1 MKRSILIMALT
12 IGVCNVAFSGTQN
25 KSIATQDTRGGWSA
39 AKWGM
44 SPDEVARA
52 FEGKETL
59 VPSDDRWG
67 NEGDPDFSVG
77 KWGIKNFGIGGEKF
91 DVTFFFNPK
100 EKMLDKVS
108 LTDLNSSSAMEIA
121 FGNLEKLLIEKYG
134 QPTIRSGG
142 TEAEP
147 GTGDK
152 RIESSW
158 ILKNNVITLKFFML
172 GFSGEAEP
180 ISNLSLLYKKP
191 MDEQEK
197 QKL

>member
-1 MKRSILIMALT
+1 MNRFFFIAVSTLLFGKTVFSETQIKPI
-12 IGVCNVAFSGTQN
+12 VA
-25 KSIATQDTRGGWSA
+25 QDSRGGWSA

-44 SPDEVARA
+44 SPQEVAKA

-59 VPSDDRWG
+59 IPSDDKWG
-67 NEGDPDFSVG
+67 NQGDSDFSVG
-77 KWGIKNFGIGGEKF
+77 KWEIKNFGIGREKF
-91 DVTFFFNPK
+91 DVTFFFGPK
-100 EKMLDKVS
+100 GELLDKVS
-108 LTDLNSSSAMEIA
+108 LTDLDNSSAMDIA
-121 FGNLEKLLIEKYG
+121 FGNLEKLLMEKYG
-134 QPTIRSGG
+134 PPTIRSGG
-142 TEAEP
+142 TEPEP

-158 ILKNNVITLKFFML
+158 IFKNNVITLKFFML

-180 ISNLSLLYKKP
+180 VSNLSLLYKKP